1 MFVPGV
7 ARWVLLL
14 GFLLGFIIKPK
25 GSTNEDLGFIRFY
38 CFSFLEFRIPSFYV
52 LLRVRGLLEQQISDL
67 SHAMCHVLQ

>member
-38 CFSFLEFRIPSFYV
+38 CFFFFRIPDSI
-52 LLRVRGLLEQQISDL
+52 LLCVIASTGTTGTTNL
-67 SHAMCHVLQ
+67 